1 MKFIHHHSIPE
12 EPARTNPDLI
22 KLNVVAKGDDP
33 YNWLNY
39 ATHYLATLNISDHDR
54 LNVLR
59 RHISS
64 KLRMWDRQLEKNG
77 LTGSYTVYLEQLKKK
92 LLTSEMICSSAEK
105 LRRLRYTLNDDPEEF
120 IEQIRSLL
128 SVVEPEYTDR
138 KFCEIILE
146 KIPIDLSLK
155 LANWGATDDIARLVA
170 TLIRAH
176 QLYIMRMGEKSK
188 RSVTGMKTQPQN
200 RRQLNE
206 DNVRRKDENVRF
218 TNSNATQS

>member
-1 MKFIHHHSIPE
+1 VSSLANETKILLLEILDANYGIKRENPKEKVKFIHHQSIPE

-22 KLNVVAKGDDP
+22 QLKDLAKEDDP
-33 YNWLNY
+33 YNWLDY

-59 RHISS
+59 RHVSS
-64 KLRMWDRQLEKNG
+64 TLRMWDRQLEKDG
-77 LTGSYTVYLEQLKKK
+77 LTENYTVYLKQLKKK
-92 LLTSEMICSSAEK
+92 LLTSEMICSSAER

-138 KFCEIILE
+138 KFCEVILE

-155 LANWGATDDIARLVA
+155 MANWGATDDIARVVA

-176 QLYIMRMGEKSK
+176 
-188 RSVTGMKTQPQN
+188 
-200 RRQLNE
+200 
-206 DNVRRKDENVRF
+206 
-218 TNSNATQS
+218 